1 MELYGHPASSADRQ
15 LLALPET
22 SHYDLYDKPEPTQ
35 KALEQIIP
43 FFKKHL
49 GLV

>member
-1 MELYGHPASSADRQ
+1 MGLYGHLASSADRQ
-15 LLALPET
+15 LLVLPET
-22 SHYDLYDKPEPTQ
+22 SHYDLYDMPEPTQ